1 MALKFNSLLAMV
13 RKPHFVTAGVFRS
26 TDNLDYIPDSTL
38 NFVTEAPDETADGS
52 ITQFTFEGTPRYVL
66 LDGQWRRQNYGYTL
80 NGTVV
85 TFIVDSGGEIFAPRA
100 GAEII
105 AVI

>member
-1 MALKFNSLLAMV
+1 MALKFTNLMAMG
-13 RKPHFVTAGVFRS
+13 RKPHYATAGVFR
-26 TDNLDYIPDSTL
+26 TDEDLSWIPDSTL